1 MFHVTIPH
9 PYRPESFIIES
20 KGSSEP
26 AKQKPRSEYFKSR
39 SVLVCM
45 RIVQFGSPVLGM
57 FLYMASFASDHWIIT
72 GNGTY
77 HWGLLIE
84 CQAESNSS
92 DATVSCCFITAGES
106 AGE

>member
-1 MFHVTIPH
+1 M
-9 PYRPESFIIES
+9 
-20 KGSSEP
+20 
-26 AKQKPRSEYFKSR
+26 
-39 SVLVCM
+39 
-45 RIVQFGSPVLGM
+45 LGM
-57 FLYMASFASDHWIIT
+57 FLYMASFASDHWITT

-92 DATVSCCFITAGES
+92 DATVSCSFITAGES